1 MKNKILIIDDVDFN
15 REILSEILK
24 NDYEIIS
31 VDNGYKA
38 LVIIDTDEKNEIAA
52 ILLDLI
58 MPQMD
63 GFEVLAKLNERSLIG
78 RIPVLVISGETVV
91 ETQKKMF

>member
-38 LVIIDTDEKNEIAA
+38 LEIIDMNR
-52 ILLDLI
+52 LR
-58 MPQMD
+58 
-63 GFEVLAKLNERSLIG
+63 F
-78 RIPVLVISGETVV
+78 
-91 ETQKKMF
+91 